1 MQLIDES
8 DDDGEILTNVRGNNS
23 TDNLSEPDNEIE
35 AVEVL
40 IIILG
45 MLFILPLELIS
56 ILF

>member
-1 MQLIDES
+1 MQLIEES

-40 IIILG
+40 IIISG
-45 MLFILPLELIS
+45 MLFILPLELIF

>member
-1 MQLIDES
+1 MQLIEES

-23 TDNLSEPDNEIE
+23 TDNLSKPDNEIE